1 MDKNVQDV
9 RRAGWFDIVTACQ
22 ARPDG
27 ISAKRWLA
35 ENGIKE
41 KAYYYWQSKFRR
53 EACAKLLP
61 SESKPLPVKNDPSFV
76 EIPLHNTS
84 ALFREDQSFN
94 PDAIIRRGDLVIAL
108 SNSCES
114 SLINTIME
122 GINNAH

>member
-27 ISAKRWLA
+27 MSAKRWLA

-61 SESKPLPVKNDPSFV
+61 SESKQLTVKNDPSFV
-76 EIPLHNTS
+76 EIPLRDTS
-84 ALFREDQSFN
+84 PLYRADQSFN
-94 PDAIIRRGDLVIAL
+94 PDAVIRRGDLVIAL
-108 SNSCES
+108 SNSCEG
-114 SLINTIME
+114 SLISAIME
-122 GINNAH
+122 GINNAR

>member
-22 ARPDG
+22 GRPDG

-61 SESKPLPVKNDPSFV
+61 SESKQLPVKNDPSFV

-108 SNSCES
+108 SNSCER
-114 SLINTIME
+114 SLINAIME
-122 GINNAH
+122 GIVNVR